1 MKEQVRIGLS
11 KPSRT
16 PLLTMALMLAAAL
29 ETSKQPESL
38 HGNRAERRRNQKGK
52 SK

>member
-1 MKEQVRIGLS
+1 MKEPIRIGVPNPRR
-11 KPSRT
+11 PS
-16 PLLTMALMLAAAL
+16 LLLMALAAVA

-52 SK
+52 RK